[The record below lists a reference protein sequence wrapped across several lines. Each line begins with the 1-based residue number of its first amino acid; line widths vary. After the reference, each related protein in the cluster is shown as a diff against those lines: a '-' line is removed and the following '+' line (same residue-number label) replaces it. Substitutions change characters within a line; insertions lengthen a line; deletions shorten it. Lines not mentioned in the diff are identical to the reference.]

1 MARCGEAGLLAAK
14 AARRTVKI
22 PKNHCVAGRGPARA
36 GACRPCGFI
45 YLAGRL
51 SEKNAPPRS
60 HGLFRMTFL
69 TRRLG
74 ASGLVLVL
82 PLVAAGAAKA
92 GDWRFCVGVAPDS
105 HETVITDIF
114 ASPEESTR
122 LERRFEAY
130 YRGRDGRAL
139 TFQCPRGYDDRTQA
153 LNAQTTA
160 LQFDQQMGFAVSN
173 LGSARVAAIVGATD

>member
-1 MARCGEAGLLAAK
+1 MFRMIFFTRFSCAFGLALMAS
-14 AARRTVKI
+14 
-22 PKNHCVAGRGPARA
+22 
-36 GACRPCGFI
+36 
-45 YLAGRL
+45 LAG
-51 SEKNAPPRS
+51 
-60 HGLFRMTFL
+60 
-69 TRRLG
+69 
-74 ASGLVLVL
+74 
-82 PLVAAGAAKA
+82 AGAATA
-92 GDWRFCVGVAPDS
+92 GDWRFCVGVAPAS

-114 ASPEESTR
+114 ASSEDSAR

-173 LGSARVAAIVGATD
+173 LGAAKVAAIVGGDN

>member
-1 MARCGEAGLLAAK
+1 M
-14 AARRTVKI
+14 I
-22 PKNHCVAGRGPARA
+22 
-36 GACRPCGFI
+36 
-45 YLAGRL
+45 
-51 SEKNAPPRS
+51 
-60 HGLFRMTFL
+60 FL
-69 TRRLG
+69 TRRLRAFG
-74 ASGLVLVL
+74 SALVL

-92 GDWRFCVGVAPDS
+92 DEWRFCVGLAPDS

-130 YRGRDGRAL
+130 YRGRNGRAL
-139 TFQCPRGYDDRTQA
+139 TFQCPRGYSDRTQA

-173 LGSARVAAIVGATD
+173 LAAARVAAIVGGND

>member
-1 MARCGEAGLLAAK
+1 M
-14 AARRTVKI
+14 
-22 PKNHCVAGRGPARA
+22 
-36 GACRPCGFI
+36 
-45 YLAGRL
+45 
-51 SEKNAPPRS
+51 
-60 HGLFRMTFL
+60 FRMTFF
-69 TRRLG
+69 TRFSC
-74 ASGLVLVL
+74 ACGLALVV
-82 PLVAAGAAKA
+82 PFVAAGAARA
-92 GDWRFCVGVAPDS
+92 GDWRFCVGVAPAS

-114 ASPEESTR
+114 ASPEESAR

-173 LGSARVAAIVGATD
+173 LGAARVAAIVGGDN